1 MIVAK
6 TALKK
11 IPDKCSKCSFGCTRY
26 NIGRVDYK
34 CCVLVNKE
42 IVKQF
47 VTEKNNWVY
56 VKPEWCPLTQIKLRS
71 K

>member
-1 MIVAK
+1 MIIIK
-6 TALKK
+6 TNLKK
-11 IPDKCSKCSFGCTRY
+11 IPDKCSKCTYGVSKH
-26 NIGRVDYK
+26 NIRRDDYK

-47 VTEKNNWVY
+47 VVEKNNQVY
-56 VKPEWCPLTQIKLRS
+56 IKPEWCPLLKLEE